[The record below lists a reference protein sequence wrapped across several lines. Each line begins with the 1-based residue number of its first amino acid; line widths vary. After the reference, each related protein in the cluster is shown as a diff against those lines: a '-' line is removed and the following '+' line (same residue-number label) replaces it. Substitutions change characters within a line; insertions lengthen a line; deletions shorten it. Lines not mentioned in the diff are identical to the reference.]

1 MILIILG
8 LLICILSHPKI
19 LRPIMQRL
27 FNEGIAT
34 PQNIAPDK
42 TEIIKYTGP
51 STTLL
56 FIGIVFIFIGIISII
71 RTHS

>member
-8 LLICILSHPKI
+8 ILLCLFAFPKI
-19 LRPIMQRL
+19 RRPIMARL
-27 FNEGIAT
+27 ANEGLVT
-34 PQNIAPDK
+34 PQSIAPDK

-56 FIGIVFIFIGIISII
+56 FIGIVLIIVGIIIKLSF
-71 RTHS
+71 